1 MKQVYKMKCNSV
13 AIKKRSTLYHLEMKQ
28 KGKEPKVIDIDIDIP
43 VKIPKKSSS
52 HTLTAEEI
60 ALKAIKEANGFV
72 VSAQKRREILE
83 QIQK

>member
-1 MKQVYKMKCNSV
+1 
-13 AIKKRSTLYHLEMKQ
+13 MKQ

-60 ALKAIKEANGFV
+60 A
-72 VSAQKRREILE
+72 
-83 QIQK
+83 